1 MTERCLSN
9 LYISYFDLAPS
20 MEAAA
25 DGPQRI
31 FDTRCGGEL
40 YVANLIS

>member
-1 MTERCLSN
+1 
-9 LYISYFDLAPS
+9 

-25 DGPQRI
+25 DGPRRI

-40 YVANLIS
+40 YVANLISWYPQANYHQW